1 VSEAKTADQYLQRFA
16 EIFGSWDSSAL
27 EEAFAVLKA
36 ARDRAATVFI
46 IGNGG
51 SAATAS
57 HMATDLGV
65 GSLATKGLRAIALT
79 DNSAVITAAGNDF
92 GYDSV
97 FAKQLQLLARSGDIL
112 VAISASGNSRNVI
125 RALEVASQLRMTT
138 IGLTGFDGGEVR
150 TSVDVSVHVPTK
162 PGEYGPVEDLH
173 LIINHALTVW
183 LRNEL

>member
-1 VSEAKTADQYLQRFA
+1 MSEAKTADQYLQRFA

-27 EEAFAVLKA
+27 EDAFAVLKA

-79 DNSAVITAAGNDF
+79 ENTAVITAAGNDF
-92 GYDSV
+92 GYESV
-97 FAKQLQLLARSGDIL
+97 FARQLQLLARPGDIL
-112 VAISASGNSRNVI
+112 VAISASGGSPNVVQ
-125 RALEVASQLRMTT
+125 AVEVASQLGMTT
-138 IGLTGFDGGEVR
+138 IGLTGFDGGFVR
-150 TSVDVSVHVPTK
+150 KSVDVSVHVPTL
-162 PGEYGPVEDLH
+162 PGEYGQVEDLH

-183 LRNEL
+183 LRNDL